1 MPIALPPP
9 PEPVP
14 APLSEIRALAAEPM
28 RLIAGNTRVLVTGSP
43 IREAAQLQ
51 EAVAS
56 AQTLSDVV
64 RLLQAAYYAAGHPAL
79 SLRYAVDGG
88 KLYVGVVATR
98 LTGVDSPLRYAG
110 YWSGLEHRG
119 GLRDSDLEPRRFLAS
134 LHADRAGEA
143 LQMAWKRDAGG
154 LRLSLAPSGEG
165 PDRTTAGLALGNPGN
180 RFTGRHFVDGSLRH
194 AWTSGDEA
202 GLRIRSAVG
211 GLNSGDSDGEFL
223 EAAAGWSRVSSLGI
237 FAAGLGYSRYD
248 LTLSLADA
256 VPTFGVDGRLDT
268 AEVSWSGLL
277 AAGFA
282 HRWALSI
289 KADYVGKDLSARDG
303 RQVFQHQEYGSGEIS
318 TETLATVRVLD
329 WPLELRAGLALRRGL
344 GDDRTGDPLNGADQG
359 YLLWRPQAEIRTAVS
374 ESSELSLR
382 LTGQYTN
389 DRLPEQQ
396 QWVMGGQGH
405 VEAFLPGLAVGD
417 SGALLRLAMT
427 LPGMQ
432 AGRLSLK
439 SVLFAE
445 QGQTRLEAPDAAQA
459 DALQVV
465 TDAGVS
471 LEVSYRMP
479 ERRLWM
485 ASVSVAEA
493 LDTQGIDRSVRADAN
508 AGVYFQLAL
517 RY

>member
-14 APLSEIRALAAEPM
+14 APLSEIRALAAERI
-28 RLIAGNTRVLVTGSP
+28 RLVAGNTPVLVTGSP
-43 IREAAQLQ
+43 IQEAAQLQ

-64 RLLQAAYYAAGHPAL
+64 RLLQAAYYAAGYPAL
-79 SLRYAVDGG
+79 RLRYAVDGRD
-88 KLYVGVVATR
+88 LYVGVVETR
-98 LTGVDSPLRYAG
+98 LTGVDSPRDAG
-110 YWSGLEHRG
+110 YWSGLEHGG

-143 LQMAWKRDAGG
+143 LQMAWTRDAGG

-165 PDRTTAGLALGNPGN
+165 PDRTTAGLVLGNPGN
-180 RFTGRHFVDGSLRH
+180 RFTGRHFGDGSLRH

-202 GLRIRSAVG
+202 NLRIQSAVR
-211 GLNSGDSDGEFL
+211 GLNSDDSDGAYL
-223 EAAAGWSRVSSLGI
+223 EAAAGWSRVTSRGV
-237 FAAGLGYSRYD
+237 FAADLGYSRYD

-256 VPTFGVDGRLDT
+256 AAPTFGVDGRLDT

-289 KADYVGKDLSARDG
+289 KADYVGKDLSASDG
-303 RQVFQHQEYGSGEIS
+303 RQVFQRQEYGSGEIS
-318 TETLATVRVLD
+318 TEALATVRVLD

-344 GDDRTGDPLNGADQG
+344 GDDRSGDPLNGADQG

-374 ESSELSLR
+374 ESAELSLR

-396 QWVMGGQGH
+396 QWVMGGQGN

-427 LPGMQ
+427 LPEMQ
-432 AGRLSLK
+432 AGRLGVSQFCSPSRARLVSK
-439 SVLFAE
+439 RLM
-445 QGQTRLEAPDAAQA
+445 QPGQTGGTL
-459 DALQVV
+459 
-465 TDAGVS
+465 
-471 LEVSYRMP
+471 
-479 ERRLWM
+479 
-485 ASVSVAEA
+485 
-493 LDTQGIDRSVRADAN
+493 
-508 AGVYFQLAL
+508 
-517 RY
+517 